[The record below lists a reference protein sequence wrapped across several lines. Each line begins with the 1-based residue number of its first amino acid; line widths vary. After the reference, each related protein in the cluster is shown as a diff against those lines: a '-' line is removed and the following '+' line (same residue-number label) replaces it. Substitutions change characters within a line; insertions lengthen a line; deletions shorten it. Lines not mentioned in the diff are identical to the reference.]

1 MMQGQVG
8 IIGIGL
14 LGKALS
20 DCLACA
26 GFEMYGYDIAQTESG
41 AVHLL
46 PSASA
51 VFEQCDTVLLSL
63 PNSNVAASVID
74 DVIDVIAA
82 RHCILDTTTGDPE
95 QIEALGVRL
104 AKKGASYLEAN
115 VAGSSVQ
122 MRERKA
128 VLLLGGEADVVA
140 AQEPLFSTLAKKRF
154 HVGSVGAGSRF
165 KLVHNLILGLNRAAL
180 AEGLNLAEALGFEAK
195 RALEILKQT
204 PASSGV
210 METKGSKMA
219 TRNYE
224 PPQARLA
231 QHHKDVRLILELA
244 AKLEAK
250 TPLSAAHRELLAR
263 AEELGFASADNAAII
278 EAYRAKG

>member
-1 MMQGQVG
+1 MQGQVG

-26 GFEMYGYDIAQTESG
+26 GFEIYGYDIAQTQSG
-41 AVHLL
+41 SVHLF

-51 VFEQCDTVLLSL
+51 VFEQCDTVFLSL
-63 PNSNVAASVID
+63 PNSNVVASVID

-140 AQEPLFSTLAKKRF
+140 AQEPIFSTLAKKRF
-154 HVGSVGAGSRF
+154 HVGGVGAGARE
-165 KLVHNLILGLNRAAL
+165 AL
-180 AEGLNLAEALGFEAK
+180 AADHAMRFA
-195 RALEILKQT
+195 A
-204 PASSGV
+204 
-210 METKGSKMA
+210 
-219 TRNYE
+219 
-224 PPQARLA
+224 PPPRLC
-231 QHHKDVRLILELA
+231 
-244 AKLEAK
+244 
-250 TPLSAAHRELLAR
+250 T
-263 AEELGFASADNAAII
+263 DNAAMIAWAGI
-278 EAYRAKG
+278 ERLGHSLVDGLDAAPRARWPLDVDAPRPLGAGRSGRLGPKA

>member
-26 GFEMYGYDIAQTESG
+26 GFEIYGYDIAQTESG
-41 AVHLL
+41 AVHLF

-195 RALEILKQT
+195 RALEI
-204 PASSGV
+204 
-210 METKGSKMA
+210 
-219 TRNYE
+219 
-224 PPQARLA
+224 
-231 QHHKDVRLILELA
+231 
-244 AKLEAK
+244 
-250 TPLSAAHRELLAR
+250 
-263 AEELGFASADNAAII
+263 
-278 EAYRAKG
+278 

>member
-1 MMQGQVG
+1 M
-8 IIGIGL
+8 
-14 LGKALS
+14 
-20 DCLACA
+20 
-26 GFEMYGYDIAQTESG
+26 
-41 AVHLL
+41 
-46 PSASA
+46 
-51 VFEQCDTVLLSL
+51 
-63 PNSNVAASVID
+63 
-74 DVIDVIAA
+74 
-82 RHCILDTTTGDPE
+82 
-95 QIEALGVRL
+95 
-104 AKKGASYLEAN
+104 
-115 VAGSSVQ
+115 
-122 MRERKA
+122 
-128 VLLLGGEADVVA
+128 
-140 AQEPLFSTLAKKRF
+140 
-154 HVGSVGAGSRF
+154 
-165 KLVHNLILGLNRAAL
+165 HNLILGLHRAAL
-180 AEGLNLAEALGFEAK
+180 AEGLNLAEALGFDAK

-219 TRNYE
+219 ARNYE